1 MVDMDTSNGV
11 MFPIYDPDTNL
22 VYLCGKGDSV
32 IRYFEITPEPPFVH
46 YINTFQT
53 PDPQRG
59 VGFMP
64 KRGCDVT
71 TCEVGRFYR
80 LNNNG
85 FCQVIPFK
93 VPRKSELFQVNK
105 SGWIL
110 NEIFTGHFQEDL
122 YPETQADIPA
132 ITAEEWWTQRKNA
145 DPVLM
150 SMAEAGGSN
159 IQGGAEELVVK
170 KVGGDK
176 TASLNPLI

>member
-1 MVDMDTSNGV
+1 M
-11 MFPIYDPDTNL
+11 
-22 VYLCGKGDSV
+22 
-32 IRYFEITPEPPFVH
+32 
-46 YINTFQT
+46 
-53 PDPQRG
+53 
-59 VGFMP
+59 
-64 KRGCDVT
+64 
-71 TCEVGRFYR
+71 
-80 LNNNG
+80 
-85 FCQVIPFK
+85 
-93 VPRKSELFQVNK
+93 
-105 SGWIL
+105 